1 MRQAALFGA
10 LEEPV
15 SLVND
20 HGDVIFYPAFLDFEQ
35 GDALVTELLAETRF
49 AADSRLMY
57 GKRVAVPRETAG
69 RGDRMSQPWT
79 PLLLVVRERLEALL
93 ATGFDYVFVN
103 RYRDGRDSV
112 AWHGDHE
119 GTGKV
124 VASLSL
130 GATREFDLRPQARE
144 RSPSAH
150 DRARSRP
157 RRPRRHARRN
167 AALLG
172 ASRAQGSA
180 RARSARQ
187 FNVSTAPRPVTQPLS
202 ATRSSSRNSAIPS
215 ASFASRRSQSRT
227 VAL

>member
-15 SLVND
+15 SLISD
-20 HGDVIFYPAFLDFEQ
+20 HGDVAFYPAFLGFEE
-35 GDALVTELLAETRF
+35 GDALVGELLATTRF

-79 PLLLVVRERLEALL
+79 PRLLIVRERLEALL
-93 ATGFDYVFVN
+93 GTGFDYVFVN

-119 GTGKV
+119 SSGKV

-130 GATREFDLRPQARE
+130 GATREFDLRPKRE
-144 RSPSAH
+144 S
-150 DRARSRP
+150 DLRP
-157 RRPRRHARRN
+157 RMI
-167 AALLG
+167 ALDLAHG
-172 ASRAQGSA
+172 DLVVMAGETQRYWEHRVRKDPLVHDQ
-180 RARSARQ
+180 RINLTFRQ
-187 FNVSTAPRPVTQPLS
+187 HHVR
-202 ATRSSSRNSAIPS
+202 
-215 ASFASRRSQSRT
+215 
-227 VAL
+227 

>member
-15 SLVND
+15 TLINEY
-20 HGDVIFYPAFLDFEQ
+20 GDVAFYPAFLGFED
-35 GDALVTELLAETRF
+35 GDALVSELLATTKF

-79 PLLLVVRERLEALL
+79 PRLLAVRERLEALL
-93 ATGFDYVFVN
+93 GTGFDYVFVN

-119 GTGKV
+119 ISGKV

-130 GATREFDLRPQARE
+130 GATREFDFRPKRESDLRPRTIALDL
-144 RSPSAH
+144 AH
-150 DRARSRP
+150 GDLVVMRGETQRYWEHRVRKDP
-157 RRPRRHARRN
+157 HVHEQRIN
-167 AALLG
+167 LTF
-172 ASRAQGSA
+172 
-180 RARSARQ
+180 RQ
-187 FNVSTAPRPVTQPLS
+187 HHVR
-202 ATRSSSRNSAIPS
+202 
-215 ASFASRRSQSRT
+215 
-227 VAL
+227 

>member
-15 SLVND
+15 SLISE
-20 HGDVIFYPAFLDFEQ
+20 HGDVAFYPAFLGFED
-35 GDALVTELLAETRF
+35 GDTLVAELLATTKF

-79 PLLLVVRERLEALL
+79 PSLLVVRERLEALL
-93 ATGFDYVFVN
+93 GTAFDYVFVN

-119 GTGKV
+119 ISGKV

-130 GATREFDLRPQARE
+130 GATREFDFRPKRESDLRPRTIALAL
-144 RSPSAH
+144 AH
-150 DRARSRP
+150 GDLVVMRGETQRYWEHRVRKDP
-157 RRPRRHARRN
+157 RVHEVRIN
-167 AALLG
+167 LTF
-172 ASRAQGSA
+172 
-180 RARSARQ
+180 RQ
-187 FNVSTAPRPVTQPLS
+187 HHVR
-202 ATRSSSRNSAIPS
+202 
-215 ASFASRRSQSRT
+215 
-227 VAL
+227 